1 MAVTQQARRQ
11 NLGILTGSLFVVLW
25 LAGMV
30 VQGMGGT
37 EAPRPTDD
45 AATVAGHLRDG
56 VSYWVRSSSLQILS
70 AVALLVFAA
79 VLAAHLRRT
88 GRAGFAPDLALAG
101 GIAASVTLMVS
112 ASAGLALKTD
122 LAEDDAFVQLV
133 YQLTFWLGG
142 PVHVGALGLLV
153 VAAASGLA
161 LPKWLTVTGFV
172 VGGLGLVAAFSPL
185 VYQLVLFTPIGRFLG
200 FAWLLATTIMVALRR
215 EPAPSPSTVDESAPA
230 QAPTS

>member
-30 VQGMGGT
+30 VQGMGG
-37 EAPRPTDD
+37 ASSPRPTDD
-45 AATVAGHLRDG
+45 SATVAGHLRDSA
-56 VSYWVRSSSLQILS
+56 SYWVRSSSLQILS

-88 GRAGFAPDLALAG
+88 GRAGFAPELALAG

-185 VYQLVLFTPIGRFLG
+185 VYQLVMFTPIGRFLG
-200 FAWLLATTIMVALRR
+200 FIWLLATTIMIALRR
-215 EPAPSPSTVDESAPA
+215 APASSPSTVEESARV
-230 QAPTS
+230 